1 MLQAKNVLVSGG
13 NRGIG
18 RAIVSELARCA
29 ANVVFTYSTGA
40 TSALA
45 LVDELSSEYPGQTI
59 QACQCD
65 TRDEANVTALIEG
78 TLARLGSIDVLVN
91 NAGIT
96 RDGLLVSMPSHDWR
110 DVIDTNLTGV
120 FNLTRGVVFQMMKQR
135 SGSVVNITSV
145 AGVHGNAGQVN
156 YASSKA
162 GLIGFTRSLSKEVIG
177 LGIRVNAVAPGFIET
192 DMTVGLSD
200 EQKRKVKAT
209 IGMRRM
215 GRADEVAKAVAFL
228 ASANAA
234 YITGQVLA
242 VDGGIVL

>member
-1 MLQAKNVLVSGG
+1 MFQAKNVLVSGG

-18 RAIVSELARCA
+18 RAIVSEFARRA
-29 ANVVFTYSTGA
+29 ANVVFTYSTGT

-45 LVDELSSEYPGQTI
+45 LVDELSSEYPGLDI

-65 TRDEANVTALIEG
+65 TRDEESVTALIEG
-78 TLARLGSIDVLVN
+78 TVARLGSIDVLVN
-91 NAGIT
+91 NAGVT
-96 RDGLLVSMPSHDWR
+96 RDGLLVSMPSQDWC
-110 DVIDTNLTGV
+110 DVIETNLTGV
-120 FNLTRGVVFQMMKQR
+120 FNLSRGVVFQMMKQR

-162 GLIGFTRSLSKEVIG
+162 GLIGFTRSLSKEVVG

-192 DMTVGLSD
+192 DMTAGLSE
-200 EQKRKVKAT
+200 EQKQKIKAT

-215 GRADEVAKAVAFL
+215 GRADEVAKAVSFL
-228 ASANAA
+228 ASASAA